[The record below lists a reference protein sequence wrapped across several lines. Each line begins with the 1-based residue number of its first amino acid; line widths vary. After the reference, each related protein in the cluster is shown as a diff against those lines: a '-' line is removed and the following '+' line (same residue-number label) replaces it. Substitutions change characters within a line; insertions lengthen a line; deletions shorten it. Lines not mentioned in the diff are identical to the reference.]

1 MEIDDALMDQTSQD
15 STHLNNV
22 TGSSKKTE
30 SVIQILRKEIQ
41 DTNLEI
47 KELILKNDDLKKSL
61 LEKQKQSEKFDIDQR
76 LRVDCMKPLQSKTN
90 NEILNLTAEIDKNE
104 KSIKAKRTEVE
115 TKTQEIERRNKD
127 VVDLQNIIKD
137 MESTHKALIQKKNEE
152 LEKMRI
158 DLCKSHQTIKELLQ
172 EQERLRN
179 KIIYYEAELPT
190 LKAQDSDS

>member
-1 MEIDDALMDQTSQD
+1 M
-15 STHLNNV
+15 
-22 TGSSKKTE
+22 KTE

-47 KELILKNDDLKKSL
+47 EELILKNDDLKMSL
-61 LEKQKQSEKFDIDQR
+61 LEKQKQCEKFDIDQR
-76 LRVDCMKPLQSKTN
+76 LRVDCMKPLHSKTN

-104 KSIKAKRTEVE
+104 KSIKAKRIEVE

-152 LEKMRI
+152 VEKMRI

-179 KIIYYEAELPT
+179 KIIYYEAELTT
-190 LKAQDSDS
+190 LKAQDSES